1 MKKLYAK
8 GYFMMLIFVA
18 CVGFLLLM
26 YGAHC
31 ISNYIQG
38 SELVC
43 ISGVILIFLSV
54 LNLLRIF
61 PNTWIKYNKN
71 IIMIS
76 RVSSNSENKKKQK
89 KEDKLDIKEIKQYG
103 FSFDMLHQNIEYTH
117 GKNGGLGIDME
128 MVIVMKDNTKFPID
142 LMFYTKKQR
151 EFLLHYIYT
160 NTGILPTGSLKTHLQ
175 L

>member
-26 YGAHC
+26 YGAHS

-61 PNTWIKYNKN
+61 PDTWIKYNKN

-89 KEDKLDIKEIKQYG
+89 KG
-103 FSFDMLHQNIEYTH
+103 
-117 GKNGGLGIDME
+117 
-128 MVIVMKDNTKFPID
+128 
-142 LMFYTKKQR
+142 R
-151 EFLLHYIYT
+151 
-160 NTGILPTGSLKTHLQ
+160 
-175 L
+175 